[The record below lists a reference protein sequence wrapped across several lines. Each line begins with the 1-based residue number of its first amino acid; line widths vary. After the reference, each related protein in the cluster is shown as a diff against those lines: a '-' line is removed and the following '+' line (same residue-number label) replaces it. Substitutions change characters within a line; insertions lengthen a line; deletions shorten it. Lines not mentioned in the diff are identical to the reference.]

1 MSEIEE
7 SKRTSSKVNKLRI
20 LTNSASFALFLSLV
34 LFLYQEISTK
44 SDFMEV
50 VDNLSEIENS
60 LSTRYL
66 GIFPE
71 YISDID
77 LLMEEVIQDQ
87 NNYGLKDSV
96 IIFQDVLYYGMRSD
110 ANGFRDL
117 MRDLL
122 TISDNGSHIT
132 VAFYDPNSIM
142 FERLIRDELISF
154 QFQEHYRK
162 ERETYHEI
170 LKECRMRGDIIRTTY
185 SDAEIPRKMQE
196 LVSQLFIPYYSK
208 YTTDE
213 YEQRKLLKEFGR
225 FANVKTYILQ
235 SCFDSTK
242 KVNRVGI
249 EELLR
254 KTNIALPLAEE
265 DNKVDTRINLLFN
278 EIESIKS
285 KYLKKPIDEI
295 KYLDY
300 ETAHR
305 EISAAIVTML
315 LESKN
320 IELLP
325 LREDL
330 MMCCWM
336 RTYKGKGRAIFA
348 FPSKYSTE
356 EIGFISQDKAF
367 VRYINTMLKGVK
379 GSINIE

>member
-1 MSEIEE
+1 
-7 SKRTSSKVNKLRI
+7 
-20 LTNSASFALFLSLV
+20 
-34 LFLYQEISTK
+34 
-44 SDFMEV
+44 
-50 VDNLSEIENS
+50 
-60 LSTRYL
+60 
-66 GIFPE
+66 
-71 YISDID
+71 
-77 LLMEEVIQDQ
+77 
-87 NNYGLKDSV
+87 
-96 IIFQDVLYYGMRSD
+96 
-110 ANGFRDL
+110 
-117 MRDLL
+117 
-122 TISDNGSHIT
+122 
-132 VAFYDPNSIM
+132 
-142 FERLIRDELISF
+142 
-154 QFQEHYRK
+154 
-162 ERETYHEI
+162 
-170 LKECRMRGDIIRTTY
+170 
-185 SDAEIPRKMQE
+185 MQE